1 MTNIDK
7 TNTGLWF
14 VRKVCFRHVQFKSLF
29 DYELWNSKE
38 YSEERRFIESL
49 IEDMISYRSPREIEI
64 LHARMQGKSL
74 EEIGWNYRVTRERIR
89 QILEKSLDK
98 LRKDPELRNI
108 RNEIIQYLEDDGVI
122 LNKEIITRE
131 DLYPNYLSKQHN
143 EHILMCNRNRH
154 FINTPFV
161 FY

>member
-7 TNTGLWF
+7 ANTGLWF

-38 YSEERRFIESL
+38 YLEERRFIESL

-64 LHARMQGKSL
+64 LHTRMQGKSL

-98 LRKDPELRNI
+98 LRKDPKLRNI
-108 RNEIIQYLEDDGVI
+108 RNEIIQYLEDDGII
-122 LNKEIITRE
+122 LSKETITRE
-131 DLYPNYLSKQHN
+131 DFYPNYLSKQHN
-143 EHILMCNRNRH
+143 EHILMRNRNRY
-154 FINTPFV
+154 

>member
-7 TNTGLWF
+7 ANTGLWF
-14 VRKVCFRHVQFKSLF
+14 VRKTCFRYVQFNSLF

-49 IEDMISYRSPREIEI
+49 IEDMISYRSFREIEI
-64 LHARMQGKSL
+64 LHARMQGKTL
-74 EEIGWNYRVTRERIR
+74 EEIGCNYEVTRERMR
-89 QILEKSLDK
+89 QILEKSLSK
-98 LRKDPELRNI
+98 LRKEPVLRNI

-122 LNKEIITRE
+122 LNKETITRE
-131 DLYPNYLSKQHN
+131 DFYPSYLSKQHN
-143 EHILMCNRNRH
+143 EHILMCNRNRY
-154 FINTPFV
+154 